1 MRYWRKT
8 YIVIHII
15 NIALKSKRF
24 NNIFEVLNPLSALND
39 NNNNNYQ
46 NALQKHHAL
55 VVQNQVLQVP
65 PPFSQR
71 PHSKLIAREAQTGVR
86 LPKGQ
91 RNAPATIR
99 WAELLLERERDFPAG
114 ETLNLNY
121 PPRPCPKY
129 VTFLTHL
136 RTLSQTDRKQTRSS
150 IPQTIL
156 PSLVTRKVSPIEGT
170 VTKGPLLVR
179 VEFAK
184 T

>member
-1 MRYWRKT
+1 
-8 YIVIHII
+8 
-15 NIALKSKRF
+15 
-24 NNIFEVLNPLSALND
+24 VLNPLSALND

-114 ETLNLNY
+114 ETLNPKLSTSTLPQVRDFPHTFAHTIANWPQANKVFD
-121 PPRPCPKY
+121 PPNDIAISR
-129 VTFLTHL
+129 
-136 RTLSQTDRKQTRSS
+136 D
-150 IPQTIL
+150 
-156 PSLVTRKVSPIEGT
+156 
-170 VTKGPLLVR
+170 
-179 VEFAK
+179 
-184 T
+184 